1 MAFPRTTTGSL
12 SHTFVPVR
20 PVGLSSQAPL
30 CLYTPQL
37 ISKQLEGTFG
47 HLRYFL
53 GKCVIRLSYPL
64 KLLRIPSIRGLV
76 LAYEFRLYHHPF
88 QDVWRLVVEGFHIG
102 TSLRIICTR
111 AFLPF
116 SGISGY

>member
-53 GKCVIRLSYPL
+53 GNYVIRLSYPL
-64 KLLRIPSIRGLV
+64 KLLRIPS
-76 LAYEFRLYHHPF
+76 Y
-88 QDVWRLVVEGFHIG
+88 
-102 TSLRIICTR
+102 
-111 AFLPF
+111 
-116 SGISGY
+116 